1 MAAESH
7 RKLKFLWIVACVG
20 VVAILCFLYVK
31 PGPVKHI
38 NWVKPAAW
46 SWRHGAGTCNKTTSY
61 TTTNTTP
68 GSYRSYGY
76 LLPMYIEQQSSG
88 ALFGYGD
95 LASLAGYLNLSAVEP
110 YVVGNNFWGV
120 PTIKDKSKAMTLSTF
135 FDFEDLQNTIGLC
148 FKKKK
153 SVLEMSTFEQFL
165 TKTSSAVI
173 YAHILHDLGTHK
185 SKFSDGKQKIV
196 EIDKN
201 DGSAKN
207 RVNMLNNMA
216 AYVSKEHNVC
226 SVTFRISRVFVIDA
240 RPKVA
245 LQLTT
250 IQDILGSAI
259 RKQFS
264 VDGSVTVVFNNW
276 RAIHPKP
283 DTSYFYYF
291 PNFYNPCKYLNSTKN
306 SQTVIKA
313 SQAFSRHLKDSET
326 APRIGVHI
334 RAERVIMTF
343 KGIFFKCIKE
353 IGETITMLMR
363 NFTTTPQVRVIHDFS
378 KYGTQSCKGD
388 CGRYRSKFLTELKK
402 LNLTSVYYDPVDC
415 PSFPRSSTFAA
426 FVEREYL
433 STSDVLVTAGHGG
446 FQTILVEQFLHHSI
460 KNKQHL
466 HRMCILHKTVPK
478 G

>member
-7 RKLKFLWIVACVG
+7 RKLKFLWIVAFVA
-20 VVAILCFLYVK
+20 VVAILCFLYVD
-31 PGPVKHI
+31 PDPVKHV
-38 NWVKPAAW
+38 NWVKAAAW
-46 SWRHGAGTCNKTTSY
+46 SWRHGAERGATTC

-68 GSYRSYGY
+68 GCSYGY
-76 LLPMYIEQQSSG
+76 LLSVNIEQQSSA

-110 YVVGNNFWGV
+110 YVVGNNFRGV
-120 PTIKDKSKAMTLSTF
+120 PKIKEKGKARTLSTF
-135 FDFEDLQNTIGLC
+135 YDFEDLQNTIALC
-148 FKKKK
+148 FKKMK

-173 YAHILHDLGTHK
+173 YAHILHDLGKSK

-207 RVNMLNNMA
+207 DVNRLNNWA
-216 AYVSKEHNVC
+216 AYVSKKHNLR
-226 SVTFRISRVFVIDA
+226 SVKFKVKQVFVIDA
-240 RPKVA
+240 RPKIA
-245 LQLTT
+245 LPLTT
-250 IQDILGSAI
+250 IQDVLGSAI

-264 VDGSVTVVFNNW
+264 MDGSVTVLFNNW
-276 RAIHPKP
+276 RGIDPRP
-283 DTSYFYYF
+283 GRYFYYV
-291 PNFYNPCKYLNSTKN
+291 PNFYKPCYHLNN
-306 SQTVIKA
+306 IGHSQTVVKA

-343 KGIFFKCIKE
+343 QGNFNNCIKD
-353 IGETITMLMR
+353 IGDTVRMLMR

-388 CGRYRSKFLTELKK
+388 CGRYRPKFLTELKK
-402 LNLTSVYYDPVDC
+402 LNLTIVYYEPVDY
-415 PSFPRSSTFAA
+415 PSFLRSSTFAA

-433 STSDVLVTAGHGG
+433 STSDVLVTAGRGG
-446 FQTILVEQFLHHSI
+446 FQNMVVEHFLNHS
-460 KNKQHL
+460 NTEHL
-466 HRMCILHKTVPK
+466 HRVCNLH
-478 G
+478 